1 MTFADAP
8 RAVRFRARGHVY
20 VYPFYVPYRRYNLVD
35 RGNMQKNSHPGNPLI
50 SKLNFFFSSTSTLYN
65 IYNINQTNNRAM
77 KYNISMNY
85 FNKITCTYIIL
96 AGLIY

>member
-35 RGNMQKNSHPGNPLI
+35 RGNMQKNSHPGNPL
-50 SKLNFFFSSTSTLYN
+50 YN
-65 IYNINQTNNRAM
+65 IYNINQTNNRPM